1 MRLSKERVKRSQKGR
16 VLLSL
21 LTSMQQVLECKLY
34 PDPEHLR
41 MIRFSHRISF
51 NAPKPEVLQGKN
63 RGNSG
68 EERARP

>member
-1 MRLSKERVKRSQKGR
+1 MKLSKERVKRSQKGR

-41 MIRFSHRISF
+41 MIRFSFIFTEYPKVASSPHIF
-51 NAPKPEVLQGKN
+51 NKMKVT
-63 RGNSG
+63 
-68 EERARP
+68 